1 MKLSVF
7 ICLLAVASKVQ
18 AFRFEGQAEVEKA
31 PEVAPIEA
39 EEPQEEKQREEKKI
53 DPLVVDI
60 DRRPVEAEEAKE
72 AKEGPSE
79 GEAEGRFFLK
89 DKLCALGLAD
99 VSSKIQRLQVGL
111 LSRGQSSRSKKRNR
125 DLAGLSVFQY
135 Y

>member
-7 ICLLAVASKVQ
+7 ICLLAVASTVS

-72 AKEGPSE
+72 AKEEPSE

-99 VSSKIQRLQVGL
+99 VSSIFSGCFRFL
-111 LSRGQSSRSKKRNR
+111 
-125 DLAGLSVFQY
+125 FT
-135 Y
+135 

>member
-1 MKLSVF
+1 M
-7 ICLLAVASKVQ
+7 Q

-72 AKEGPSE
+72 EPSE

-99 VSSKIQRLQVGL
+99 VSSIFQWLFQLNQL
-111 LSRGQSSRSKKRNR
+111 L
-125 DLAGLSVFQY
+125 FII
-135 Y
+135 